1 MGVRAAMPSS
11 VRRAA
16 SIASSDGTAL
26 SGTASA
32 WTARAAS
39 VVSPSTASVTSRNGR
54 HVLRLRLRVVL
65 VPAAPALLLAG
76 DVAGP
81 RRRLALPCPARDVPH
96 GGVRRR
102 RDRHREHGAR
112 DPG

>member
-32 WTARAAS
+32 WTVCAAS
-39 VVSPSTASVTSRNGR
+39 VVSPSTASVTSRNRR
-54 HVLRLRLRVVL
+54 HVLGLRLGLVL
-65 VPAAPALLLAG
+65 VAAAPALLLAG
-76 DVAGP
+76 DATC
-81 RRRLALPCPARDVPH
+81 RRLRLALPGPARDVPDR
-96 GGVRRR
+96 GVRGR
-102 RDRHREHGAR
+102 RD
-112 DPG
+112 